1 MSEARTRASAGAAP
15 PASAGAPLR
24 REVLAAAAILIAAAA
39 VRFYGIGREPL
50 WLDEGYSWWD
60 ARQPLADLW
69 RLVPQCDPHPP
80 LYALLLKGWAA
91 FAGDSADALRA
102 LGATLG
108 VAATGLVML
117 AGRELGPRV
126 GWIAGVLFAVA
137 PFQIEHAHEARPY
150 SLVALG
156 AAALACGALRVLRDP
171 GAPVGGA
178 RAGWA
183 MVVAGAAVMLWSS
196 NTAVFHVGA
205 LALFAAALVA
215 ADRSSRPLL
224 RPMLAAGAVIVAVW
238 LPYVPVYLEQ
248 ARGISAD
255 FWIPRPDAWR
265 VANELRFV
273 VGLGGFLTLWLL
285 LGIWT
290 AGVAMLWRRGLQR
303 HAALLVALVALPVA
317 MNLAVSLT
325 IKPIYLARA
334 LIGISPPFALGL
346 ACALAAIRLS
356 WLRVGGVAL
365 LAAARLAAAASLY
378 FEDNRKE
385 PWDDVAAYL
394 LREAP
399 PGALVLLVPNELA
412 LPLGHALDEA
422 EAEAAFALHGVPADF
437 PAPGLARARYP
448 SGKCTPAVTGQDLA
462 PLAAAAR
469 GRPEVVLVSR
479 RNNVYDPGDRTQ
491 ALLGSIGMVEASRRE
506 FQPGEIVVHR
516 FVATGTRAATRP

>member
-1 MSEARTRASAGAAP
+1 MSARQSG
-15 PASAGAPLR
+15 S
-24 REVLAAAAILIAAAA
+24 REVLGAAAILALAAA

-50 WLDEGYSWWD
+50 WLDESYSWWD
-60 ARQPLADLW
+60 ARQSLADLW

-91 FAGDSADALRA
+91 VFGDSAEALRA

-108 VAATGLVML
+108 VGATGLVML

-156 AAALACGALRVLRDP
+156 AAALAYGALRVLRDP
-171 GAPVGGA
+171 RAAAGTPRAGWIAIVGGA
-178 RAGWA
+178 AL
-183 MVVAGAAVMLWSS
+183 MLWSS
-196 NTAVFHVGA
+196 NTAVFHVAA
-205 LALFAAALVA
+205 LALFSAGLVA
-215 ADRSSRPLL
+215 VDRSSRVLV
-224 RPMLAAGAVIVAVW
+224 RAMLVAGVVIAAVW
-238 LPYVPVYLEQ
+238 LPYLPVYLEQ

-285 LGIWT
+285 IGIWA
-290 AGVAMLWRRGLQR
+290 AGVALLWRRGLRKQ
-303 HAALLVALVALPVA
+303 AALLVALAALPVA
-317 MNLAVSLT
+317 MNLAVSVT
-325 IKPIYLARA
+325 VKPIYLARA
-334 LIGISPPFALGL
+334 LIGISPPFALAL
-346 ACALAAIRLS
+346 ACALAAITLP

-365 LAAARLAAAASLY
+365 LAAARLAAAAALY
-378 FEDNRKE
+378 VEDNRKE
-385 PWDDVAAYL
+385 PWDDVAAHL

-399 PGALVLLVPNELA
+399 QGALVLLVPNELA

-422 EAEAAFALHGVPADF
+422 HADAAFALRGVPADF
-437 PAPGLARARYP
+437 PAPGLAQARYP

-469 GRPEVVLVSR
+469 GRREVVVVTR
-479 RNNVYDPGDRTQ
+479 RNNVYDPRDRTQ
-491 ALLGSIGMVEASRRE
+491 ALLAANGMVEASRRE
-506 FQPGEIVVHR
+506 FRPGEIVVHR
-516 FVATGTRAATRP
+516 FVATGARAQGKP